1 MVSSGVSGSAARSG
15 SRDRMITTA
24 GGLLGLRVAR

>member
-24 GGLLGLRVAR
+24 GACLAST